1 MQEHRSYAAG
11 FALVS
16 LIVALAAAGC
26 AGTGTGGVGD
36 PQPVPEEGTT
46 MDPSPRPGADA
57 LGCGQQFEAPDDGVL
72 AVDGQFPSSVSGTD
86 RDVTGTVEVT
96 SHRAVRGV
104 VSPRAEVFLVQ
115 QGRVTAVPAAQDLMG
130 VQWDL
135 AAGDVEQL
143 PGDVPLVSCAPSGG
157 PVPAGDY
164 ELYARVAIAPDDGTD
179 RLVSYGGP
187 WPLRVT

>member
-1 MQEHRSYAAG
+1 MQEHRRYAVR

-16 LIVALAAAGC
+16 LVLALATAGC
-26 AGTGTGGVGD
+26 AGTGTGN
-36 PQPVPEEGTT
+36 PQPAPEEGTT
-46 MDPSPRPGADA
+46 MEPAPEASADA
-57 LGCGQQFEAPDDGVL
+57 LGCGQPLRIPDDAAL
-72 AVDGQFPSSVSGTD
+72 TVDGQFPSTVSGTD

-115 QGRVTAVPAAQDLMG
+115 QGRIAAVPVAQDLMG

-143 PGDVPLVSCAPSGG
+143 PGDVPLVSCEPAGG

-164 ELYARVAIAPDDGTD
+164 ELYARVAIAPDDGTE

-187 WPLRVT
+187 WPLQVT